1 MYEISYEDGLLNK
14 EKVDNLI
21 NCAKLMSY
29 LYLKKKMKFN
39 LFHIY
44 KIIVKTKTSKL
55 WEENIEYLHD
65 LKVGKTSLNQT
76 WNTQIQNK
84 RLTNIIMLKLRM
96 NKETT
101 KVIKEFIT

>member
-21 NCAKLMSY
+21 NCAKLISY
-29 LYLKKKMKFN
+29 LYFKKKMKFN

-84 RLTNIIMLKLRM
+84 RLINIIMLKLRM
-96 NKETT
+96 NKEMT

>member
-1 MYEISYEDGLLNK
+1 MKKKEKMRRESLFLPNIRRWNRLERPRKKRMYEISYEDGLLNK

-21 NCAKLMSY
+21 NCANLMSY

-55 WEENIEYLHD
+55 
-65 LKVGKTSLNQT
+65 
-76 WNTQIQNK
+76 
-84 RLTNIIMLKLRM
+84 
-96 NKETT
+96 
-101 KVIKEFIT
+101 